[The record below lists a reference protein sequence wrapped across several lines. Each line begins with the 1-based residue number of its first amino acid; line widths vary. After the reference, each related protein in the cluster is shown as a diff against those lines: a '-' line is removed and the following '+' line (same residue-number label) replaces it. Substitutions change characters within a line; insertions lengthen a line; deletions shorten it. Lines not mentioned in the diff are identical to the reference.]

1 MFEPQVRRLK
11 SVMVSAWTCD
21 SFSWFQSAIF
31 FFFFTKNEFLN
42 CSVWAVG
49 TIKHLV
55 LLVVSC
61 WTKFE
66 DTWSGKCLG
75 LMCLLFVFWGRK
87 NVSVWRAGI
96 DPLTVL
102 YMNFSLWSRRLLS
115 NVSRLRLVSMVV
127 TDPGC
132 LER

>member
-1 MFEPQVRRLK
+1 M
-11 SVMVSAWTCD
+11 
-21 SFSWFQSAIF
+21 
-31 FFFFTKNEFLN
+31 
-42 CSVWAVG
+42 
-49 TIKHLV
+49 

-66 DTWSGKCLG
+66 DTWSGKYLG

-87 NVSVWRAGI
+87 NVSVERAGI